1 MLHLLPLTRSILDPI
16 HGLVRLTREETR
28 IIDAPL
34 YQRLRYIKQNGVL
47 HLVFPSAT
55 HTRFEHGIG
64 TVFVV
69 NAMLESLIFNSE
81 ASADKL
87 YALNEASPGR
97 ALQFSK
103 LRRDTLRDVFRVARI
118 AALLHDIGHGP
129 LSHSFDPFA
138 PRRADIRRLLET
150 SAALAP
156 LREFTELLVNPK
168 NHREPADADAAPTDH
183 EAISCLFACKV
194 LHEVATDGDDPAPE
208 TARAVAAALVGGE
221 VLERVASAHA
231 LGGWLH
237 LIHDL
242 VASAPIDADR
252 MDFVERDSRSCG
264 VSYGLFDRNRL
275 QKSMLCFRAKTEGRA
290 AFRLGWKQSGLRA
303 IENFIEARFQL
314 YVQIYFHK
322 TNAAINLMLKDIG
335 ERARGSASPLFSGR
349 DTSDLDALCRRYG
362 ELSDERFVAELEGA
376 PYGSFHGARGVNE
389 LALAIRR
396 RRFYKRVYEGKA
408 EVVKRAVEG
417 GIELP
422 EDFGPLRRDTIP
434 LGATKGLDDGAKLL
448 RLNASNRY
456 ALVNGRAGA
465 SSWLSASPL
474 IEMLRSR
481 ERDLSRIYRCHPQ
494 PEDSA
499 EPLQRLRAKLAELE
513 ASVEREA
520 QRPTGSRERG

>member
-16 HGLVRLTREETR
+16 HGLVRLTREEMR
-28 IIDAPL
+28 LIDAPL

-69 NAMLESLIFNSE
+69 NAMLESLIYNSE
-81 ASADKL
+81 ASAAKL
-87 YALNEASPGR
+87 YTLREASPGR

-103 LRRDTLRDVFRVARI
+103 LRRETLRDIFRVARI

-138 PRRADIRRLLET
+138 PRRADVRRLFET
-150 SAALAP
+150 SSVLAP
-156 LREFTELLVNPK
+156 LREFAELLVNPSS
-168 NHREPADADAAPTDH
+168 ETPEDSAGDPEASTDH

-194 LHEVATDGDDPAPE
+194 LHEVASGEDPPAPE
-208 TARAVAAALVGGE
+208 TARAVAAALVGGA
-221 VLERVASAHA
+221 VLERVASTHA

-275 QKSMLCFRAKTEGRA
+275 QKSMLCYRAGTRERPA
-290 AFRLGWKQSGLRA
+290 YRLGWKQSGLRA
-303 IENFIEARFQL
+303 IENFIAARFQL

-335 ERARGSASPLFSGR
+335 ELARGSASPLFTAR
-349 DTSDLDALCRRYG
+349 DTRALESLCRRYR
-362 ELSDERFVAELEGA
+362 ELTDERFVAELEGA
-376 PYGSFHGARGVNE
+376 PYGSFHEARAVNE
-389 LALAIRR
+389 LARAIRA
-396 RRFYKRVYEGKA
+396 RRFYKRVYEGDA
-408 EVVKRAVEG
+408 EVVRRAVEAQLEPPRG
-417 GIELP
+417 C
-422 EDFGPLRRDTIP
+422 GPLKQNTIP

-448 RLNASNRY
+448 RLNTHNKY
-456 ALVNGRAGA
+456 ALVGHAGA
-465 SSWLSASPL
+465 DSWLSASPL

-481 ERDLSRIYRCHPQ
+481 ERDLSRIYSCHPQ
-494 PEDSA
+494 PEDVD
-499 EPLQRLRAKLAELE
+499 EPLRELRATLE
-513 ASVEREA
+513 ALEADVNREG
-520 QRPTGSRERG
+520 QQPTTT